1 MRFNVLV
8 ALLGATSSLRID
20 SSATRSAPDSNVTP
34 DNINPDTGASYN
46 TAG

>member
-8 ALLGATSSLRID
+8 ALLGATSALRID
-20 SSATRSAPDSNVTP
+20 SQKAVSPATAGNP